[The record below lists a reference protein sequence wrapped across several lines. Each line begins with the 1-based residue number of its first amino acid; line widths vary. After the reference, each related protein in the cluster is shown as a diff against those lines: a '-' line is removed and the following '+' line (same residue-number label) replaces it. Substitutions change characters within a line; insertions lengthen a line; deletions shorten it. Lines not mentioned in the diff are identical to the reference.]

1 MKGFLITVATVLA
14 VSGCATK
21 PEIPVVPGVLQGVR
35 TTVTVDPRLL
45 EDCEDYSNLV
55 ENPRPSDVL
64 DQHAKDVKVINCWK
78 TKHHGLVKTVKES
91 FNLK

>member
-1 MKGFLITVATVLA
+1 MKWICVLA
-14 VSGCATK
+14 VVLASAGCSTTPKVPA
-21 PEIPVVPGVLQGVR
+21 VPGTLEGVR

-45 EDCEDYSNLV
+45 EDCEDYSDLV